1 MKKMSIE
8 DAAEFFSVSKEAIHN
23 RVRRGSIESVI
34 ENGEKLVLV
43 DEGAKSAQKR
53 VVAAKSNTN
62 DRYTKHLEE
71 QNLKLQQRVATLEGE
86 TRILRDQK
94 ERMLIEEK
102 EKLEKIY
109 KEKDEQLKNILQT
122 LSSKFMLNVPAQ
134 EVETIEQSITYEA
147 EIEEDEEF
155 ASEMVSLK
163 KHLKSLKISEKKI
176 NKITS
181 KFKNFDDERIVR
193 IGKKIYIDPLKYD
206 YSDLIKMK

>member
-43 DEGAKSAQKR
+43 DESAKSAQKR

>member
-176 NKITS
+176 NKIIS

>member
-43 DEGAKSAQKR
+43 DESAKSAQKR

-62 DRYTKHLEE
+62 DRYIKHLEE

-134 EVETIEQSITYEA
+134 EVETIEQSTTYEA

>member
-43 DEGAKSAQKR
+43 DESAKSAQKR

-62 DRYTKHLEE
+62 DRYIKHLEE

>member
-43 DEGAKSAQKR
+43 DESAKSAQKR

-181 KFKNFDDERIVR
+181 KFKNFDDVRVVR